1 MTESTQS
8 RYLQYLPAIFQER
21 PAPDQAPYLGQF
33 LRPFEQ
39 VLTHFDDLLA
49 VIDQNF
55 AFALAPDD
63 FVSWL
68 ASWIALAL
76 DEEWEDEQR
85 RRLLSEA
92 MELYRWRGTARG
104 LKRYLEIYTG
114 LPRENID
121 IRAARRPAGMQIGV
135 ASRIGR
141 LAPAQQEAAP
151 LARAVRQEPVTYEDY
166 YVIDTVAGPDHP
178 YVPAGAPLSLYCATR
193 RVRQVTLD
201 KDTVLLWL
209 QGEAAPRPYQPA
221 TVRRRN
227 ALVDD
232 CYTLSLAT
240 QPETTVIYR
249 GDSFLVEEAAQPYGF
264 IVQVHGPSAAPAR
277 AALLAL
283 LQPSP
288 AEDIYLYLA
297 QLYQQL
303 LTLVDNQALPP
314 ALSIQL
320 QKAAAHLTTLR
331 TRLTRLASEV
341 LYKQVRDQVQLFNQQ
356 LTTIGEVVAQ
366 ILQAL
371 PADLPSWLPPL
382 QTALQ
387 AGNLQT
393 RLLALAQ
400 APLTEMERFTINGQE
415 NSGQTRHEQAAN
427 GQDAQPWLTAIDT
440 ALAQERR
447 RAQRKIQAILDL
459 EKPAHT
465 AYFVRF
471 SPEVSKARIQFMQVG
486 VRANIGMDTTIA

>member
-8 RYLQYLPAIFQER
+8 RYVQYLPAIFQER

-55 AFALAPDD
+55 AFALAPDE

-68 ASWIALAL
+68 ASWIALTL

-114 LPRENID
+114 LSPENID

-240 QPETTVIYR
+240 QPETAVIYR

-283 LQPSP
+283 LQPSA

-331 TRLTRLASEV
+331 TRLTRLASEA
-341 LYKQVRDQVQLFNQQ
+341 LCKQVRDQVQLFNQQ

-447 RAQRKIQAILDL
+447 QAQRKIQAILDL

>member
-8 RYLQYLPAIFQER
+8 RYVQYLPAIFQER
-21 PAPDQAPYLGQF
+21 PAADQEPYLGQF

-39 VLTHFDDLLA
+39 VLTTFDDLLA

-55 AFALAPDD
+55 AFALAPDE

-68 ASWIALAL
+68 AGWIALAL

-92 MELYRWRGTARG
+92 MDLYRWRGTARG

-114 LPRENID
+114 LSPESID
-121 IRAARRPAGMQIGV
+121 IRAGRRPAGMQIGV

-141 LAPAQQEAAP
+141 RVPAQQEAAP

-178 YVPAGAPLSLYCATR
+178 YVPAGDPLSLYCATR
-193 RVRQVTLD
+193 RVRQVMVD
-201 KDTVLLWL
+201 KETVGLWL
-209 QGEAAPRPYQPA
+209 QGEAAPRQYQPA

-232 CYTLSLAT
+232 WYTLTLAT
-240 QPETTVIYR
+240 QPETAATYR
-249 GDSFLVEEAAQPYGF
+249 GDSFLIEEADQPYWF
-264 IVQVHGPSAAPAR
+264 MVNVHGPSAAVAR
-277 AALLAL
+277 TALLAL
-283 LQPSP
+283 LQQP
-288 AEDIYLYLA
+288 AEEDIYVYLA
-297 QLYQQL
+297 PLCEQLSM
-303 LTLVDNQALPP
+303 VSNPELPP
-314 ALSIQL
+314 VLREQL
-320 QKAAAHLTTLR
+320 QKGAARLTMLR
-331 TRLTRLASEV
+331 ARLTRLATAA
-341 LYKQVRDQVQLFNQQ
+341 LFKQVRDQVQHFNQQ
-356 LTTIGEVVAQ
+356 LATLHDVVAQ
-366 ILQAL
+366 ILHA
-371 PADLPSWLPPL
+371 PADLPSRLPQL
-382 QTALQ
+382 QLALQ

-400 APLTEMERFTINGQE
+400 TPLTEMERFTINGP
-415 NSGQTRHEQAAN
+415 SSN
-427 GQDAQPWLTAIDT
+427 GQSSQLPLAAIES
-440 ALAQERR
+440 ALAKERR
-447 RAQRKIQAILDL
+447 RAQTKLQAILNL

-465 AYFVRF
+465 AYVVRF
-471 SPEVSKARIQFMQVG
+471 SPEVSKARIQWMQVG

>member
-21 PAPDQAPYLGQF
+21 PAPDQEPYLGQF

-92 MELYRWRGTARG
+92 MELYRWRGTERG

-114 LPRENID
+114 LPPENID

-141 LAPAQQEAAP
+141 LAPIRQEAAP
-151 LARAVRQEPVTYEDY
+151 IVSALRQEPVTYEDY

-178 YVPAGAPLSLYCATR
+178 YVPAGAPLCLYCATR
-193 RVRQVTLD
+193 RVRQVTID

-232 CYTLSLAT
+232 CYTLTLST
-240 QPETTVIYR
+240 HPETTVTYR
-249 GDSFLVEEAAQPYGF
+249 GDSFLIEEAVQPYGF
-264 IVQVHGPSAAPAR
+264 IVHVHGPSAAPAR
-277 AALLAL
+277 TALLAL
-283 LQPSP
+283 LQQP
-288 AEDIYLYLA
+288 AEEDIYLYLK
-297 QLYQQL
+297 QLCEQL
-303 LTLVDNQALPP
+303 STVSNQELPP
-314 ALSIQL
+314 ALREQL
-320 QKAAAHLTTLR
+320 QKGSARLTMLR
-331 TRLTRLASEV
+331 ARLTRLATTA
-341 LYKQVRDQVQLFNQQ
+341 LFKQARDQVQHFNQQ
-356 LTTIGEVVAQ
+356 LSTIHEVVTQ
-366 ILQAL
+366 ILQA
-371 PADLPSWLPPL
+371 PTDLPSRLPPL

-400 APLTEMERFTINGQE
+400 APLTEMERFTINGQGI
-415 NSGQTRHEQAAN
+415 SGQARNEQAAN
-427 GQDAQPWLTAIDT
+427 GQAAQPWLTTIDT

-447 RAQRKIQAILDL
+447 RSQRKIQAILDL

-465 AYFVRF
+465 AYVVRF

>member
-8 RYLQYLPAIFQER
+8 RYVQYLPAIFQER

-55 AFALAPDD
+55 AFALAPDE

-68 ASWIALAL
+68 ASWIALTL

-114 LPRENID
+114 LSPENID

-151 LARAVRQEPVTYEDY
+151 LARTVRQEPVTYEDY

-264 IVQVHGPSAAPAR
+264 IVQVHGPSAAAAR
-277 AALLAL
+277 VALADL
-283 LQPSP
+283 LRYP
-288 AEDIYLYLA
+288 AEEEIYVQLA
-297 QLYQQL
+297 QIYQQL
-303 LTLVDNQALPP
+303 LETEGQPLPP
-314 ALSIQL
+314 ALRDRL
-320 QKAAAHLTTLR
+320 QKATMRLTSLRTHLTS
-331 TRLTRLASEV
+331 LANEA
-341 LYKQVRDQVQLFNQQ
+341 LFKKVRDQLQLFNQQ
-356 LTTIGEVVAQ
+356 LTTLGELVAQ
-366 ILQAL
+366 IL
-371 PADLPSWLPPL
+371 SEPPENL
-382 QTALQ
+382 QRRLEQLQHELQ

-393 RLLALAQ
+393 RLLALAHN
-400 APLTEMERFTINGQE
+400 PLTEMERFTINGP
-415 NSGQTRHEQAAN
+415 SSN
-427 GQDAQPWLTAIDT
+427 GQSSQLPLTAIES
-440 ALAQERR
+440 ALAKERR
-447 RAQRKIQAILDL
+447 RAQTKLQAILNL

-465 AYFVRF
+465 SYFIRF
-471 SPEVSKARIQFMQVG
+471 SPEVSKARIQWMQVG